1 MTGSAASVK
10 TARNRNGVRSS
21 GQRSRGWQWWSTAR
35 MPSHSARR
43 SGPARRPGSIRIRG
57 PSELGEVLA
66 KLERL
71 VVRREG
77 LDVGSLHRDVRSS
90 QPVADDLHDHVASF
104 EVADGLLYTRPR

>member
-43 SGPARRPGSIRIRG
+43 PGSIRIRG

-66 KLERL
+66 ELERL

-90 QPVADDLHDHVASF
+90 KPVAEGLQEHVVSF
-104 EVADGLLYTRPR
+104 EVVDGLPETR